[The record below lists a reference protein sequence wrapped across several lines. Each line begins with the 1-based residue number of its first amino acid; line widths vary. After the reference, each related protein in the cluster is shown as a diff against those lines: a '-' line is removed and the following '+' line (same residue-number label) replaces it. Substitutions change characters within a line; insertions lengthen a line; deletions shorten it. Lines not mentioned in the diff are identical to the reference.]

1 MTIYRVGNSS
11 LNLRNPV
18 TVIRHRCA
26 KEGQWT
32 RNAGRTRT
40 PVVDDARGCWTGIGV
55 SDKMTREKN
64 EIRVINQ
71 GYGIPKIA
79 HAIPKSHYD
88 GKVIPN

>member
-1 MTIYRVGNSS
+1 MMIYQVGNSS

-18 TVIRHRCA
+18 TAIRHRCA
-26 KEGQWT
+26 EEGQWT
-32 RNAGRTRT
+32 RRSQA